1 METVAPH
8 AGAWI
13 ETWHWRPVPAAVS
26 KSHPTRVRG
35 LKQEDA
41 GRRPVAIAS
50 HPTRVR
56 GLKLQRVEVMAIGTT
71 VAPHAG
77 AWIET
82 R

>member
-13 ETWHWRPVPAAVS
+13 ETDLPYCAINCSRSHPTRVRGLKPERLKKNYEEAQ
-26 KSHPTRVRG
+26 SHPTRVRG
-35 LKQEDA
+35 LKQLIES
-41 GRRPVAIAS
+41 RPS
-50 HPTRVR
+50 
-56 GLKLQRVEVMAIGTT
+56 GQQE